1 MKKVLAGSI
10 PAILILAFVVV
21 PSFVLAG
28 EEVCPDGG
36 GWIKIDSSDLSLYP
50 VDGAVEYC
58 FKAGSSQSQGCEGGI
73 FDSWPQPEG
82 TCGLSHWSYRLGD
95 PTATP
100 TDVPPT
106 ATPTDVPPTA
116 TPTDVPPTAT
126 PDPTPTDVKPTP
138 SITPHDTTA
147 TPTPEDTPTNTPTDV
162 PPTQTPQKPPET
174 GGTDGAFFDDPLFV
188 GGILFIAVLAIA
200 MGAVKLWV
208 QKQKHSL

>member
-1 MKKVLAGSI
+1 MKKVLAASI
-10 PAILILAFVVV
+10 PIILILAFVVV
-21 PSFVLAG
+21 PGLVLAG
-28 EEVCPDGG
+28 EEVCPDSG

-82 TCGLSHWSYRLGD
+82 TCGLSHWSYLLGD

-106 ATPTDVPPTA
+106 ATPDP

-138 SITPHDTTA
+138 ETTPHDTTPE
-147 TPTPEDTPTNTPTDV
+147 PTPEDTPTEP
-162 PPTQTPQKPPET
+162 PPTATPQKPPET
-174 GGTDGAFFDDPLFV
+174 GGSDGAFLDDPVFV
-188 GGILFIAVLAIA
+188 VGLIFIAGLSLVIGT
-200 MGAVKLWV
+200 MKLW
-208 QKQKHSL
+208 QRKHGL